1 MKILSNVAGDSNDEN
16 NIEHKFLLTNT
27 HVSIVRKAFANGSSG
42 NIKLSN
48 TRLLKIGQSGEF
60 LGILLGPLLKTGL
73 LLKGNV
79 LEPLPKSDFIQLGL
93 IAAAWATDAAIHK
106 KMFGSGVTTLIIS
119 DEEMNDIMAMVKSL
133 EESGLLVKD
142 VSETINNE
150 AKE

>member
-27 HVSIVRKAFANGSSG
+27 QVSIVRKAFANGSSG

-79 LEPLPKSDFIQLGL
+79 LEQLPKSDFIQLGL
-93 IAAAWATDAAIHK
+93 IAAASATDAAIHK